1 MTTLGPT
8 YFEDKEPS
16 EETAREARKAKDNGF
31 RIIYPENFLR
41 KLDPNRIKP
50 QEPSKIEE
58 KDKKIK
64 PQ

>member
-16 EETAREARKAKDNGF
+16 EETAKAAQDAQNNGY
-31 RIIYPENFLR
+31 RIIYPEVFLR
-41 KLDPNRIKP
+41 KLDPNNIKP
-50 QEPSKIEE
+50 QEQVQIE

-64 PQ
+64 R